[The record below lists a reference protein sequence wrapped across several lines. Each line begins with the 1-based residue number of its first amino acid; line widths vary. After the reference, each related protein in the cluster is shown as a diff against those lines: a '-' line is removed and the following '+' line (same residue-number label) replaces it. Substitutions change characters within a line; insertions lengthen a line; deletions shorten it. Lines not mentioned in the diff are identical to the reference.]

1 MAVNVL
7 VVDDSAVMRAMILKS
22 LRMSGIDLGTTREAT
37 NGREGLDALR
47 DAPVDIVIVDI
58 NMPVMTGEEMID
70 RMKAD
75 PALRD
80 LPVLI
85 ISTEGSRARQER
97 LRELG
102 TSFIHKPFAPEK
114 IRDTIQTMLKTGG
127 RDDGEN

>member
-37 NGREGLDALR
+37 NGQEGLDALR

-58 NMPVMTGEEMID
+58 NMPVMTGEEMIE

-85 ISTEGSRARQER
+85 ISTEGSRARQKR
-97 LRELG
+97 LRELAA
-102 TSFIHKPFAPEK
+102 SFIHKPFAPEK